1 MSVKH
6 SKIKNSG
13 ILFELLVRQIT
24 SDTLQGIDSSAK
36 NILQKY
42 FVKTELGR
50 EYKLYETISTRT
62 KLTETKAN
70 IVLETILD
78 SSSQLNRSI
87 LKRQKY
93 NLIKEIK
100 EHYDLDKFFKH
111 KLPNYKVQAA
121 LYNLIE
127 IKNNPQHINVEDNI
141 TNKITLLEHL
151 SSSVLNK
158 KQDEDILMEEFKS
171 NDPEVRTLT
180 YRIMLENFNKK
191 YGVLLPPQKEI
202 LSKLILS
209 VDNTSD
215 LKDFYNVKINEIKNT
230 LITLNKKTTDQIVTI
245 KINEIVNILS
255 PKGKNKNLKD
265 DDLIDLLQYYELIK
279 ELKHIDEKA

>member
-24 SDTLQGIDSSAK
+24 SDTLQGIDSPAK

-50 EYKLYETISTRT
+50 EYKLYENVSTRT

-127 IKNNPQHINVEDNI
+127 IKNNPQQINVEDNI

-158 KQDEDILMEEFKS
+158 KQDEDTLMEEFKT

-230 LITLNKKTTDQIVTI
+230 LTTLNKKTTDQIVTI